1 MNKAVTAVS
10 FNYFIFIIFS
20 SAVILL
26 ASSKLV
32 YVSLNLDVYSLK
44 AVLIE
49 LDLKSS
55 AFRVMHRKHCA
66 FGLLKIS

>member
-32 YVSLNLDVYSLK
+32 YVSLNLDVYSL
-44 AVLIE
+44 
-49 LDLKSS
+49 
-55 AFRVMHRKHCA
+55 
-66 FGLLKIS
+66 